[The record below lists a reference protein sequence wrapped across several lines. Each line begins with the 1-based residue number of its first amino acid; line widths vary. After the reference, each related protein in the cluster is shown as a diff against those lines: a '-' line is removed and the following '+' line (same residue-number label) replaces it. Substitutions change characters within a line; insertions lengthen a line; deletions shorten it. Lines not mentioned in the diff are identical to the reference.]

1 MQTATASQ
9 NFAIAYLPSIPA
21 VECPCGQSR
30 RAFATPDNHLATIHL
45 VDISLDAR
53 THYHK
58 RMTEIYTFLEVEG
71 EGFIELDGQR
81 IPVRP
86 MMSVMIK
93 PGCRHRAVGRMR
105 ILNVAIPAF
114 DVTDEWFD

>member
-1 MQTATASQ
+1 MQRTATSR
-9 NFAIAYLPSIPA
+9 NFAIAHLPSIPA
-21 VECPCGQSR
+21 VDCPCGQSR
-30 RAFATPDNHLATIHL
+30 RAFATPDNDLATIHL
-45 VDISLDAR
+45 VDISVDAR

-58 RMTEIYTFLEVEG
+58 RMTEIYTFLDVEG

-86 MMSVMIK
+86 LMSVMIK
-93 PGCRHRAVGRMR
+93 PGCRHRAVGKMR

-114 DVTDEWFD
+114 DASDEWFD